1 MRYIPTLTVC
11 IISLI
16 LSTGTLSA
24 EEIEHGH
31 QAMQIFDKQ
40 GFDNSPQWV
49 QIWLACMMA
58 SFLAGLFFLKNH
70 VIARWV
76 VGGFFAGMAFG
87 AIAGN
92 VFGMPNYSGFIALVH
107 LFFWT
112 PALYQ
117 LLTKRPFFEKRSAFT
132 IWSGVITAVICFS
145 FIFDIRDA
153 FIYLTHVL

>member
-1 MRYIPTLTVC
+1 MRHISTLFVC
-11 IISLI
+11 LVSLI
-16 LSTGTLSA
+16 LSTGPLLA
-24 EEIEHGH
+24 QEIEHGH

-49 QIWLACMMA
+49 QFWLACMMV
-58 SFLAGLFFLKNH
+58 SFLAGLFFVKNH

-76 VGGFFAGMAFG
+76 IGGFFAGMTFG
-87 AIAGN
+87 AIASS
-92 VFGMPNYSGFIALVH
+92 VFGVPNYSGFIALIH
-107 LFFWT
+107 LIFWT

-117 LLTKRPFFEKRSAFT
+117 LLAKRPFLGQRSAFT

-153 FIYLTHVL
+153 FIYLTHGL

>member
-1 MRYIPTLTVC
+1 MRYIPTILVC
-11 IISLI
+11 IVSLI
-16 LSTGTLSA
+16 LIAGAVSA

-58 SFLAGLFFLKNH
+58 SFLTGLFFVKNH
-70 VIARWV
+70 LVARWV
-76 VGGFFAGMAFG
+76 VGGFFAGVIFT
-87 AIAGN
+87 AIASN
-92 VFGMPNYSGFIALVH
+92 VFGAPNYSGFIALVH
-107 LFFWT
+107 LLFWT

-117 LLTKRPFFEKRSAFT
+117 LLTKRPFLGQRSAFT
-132 IWSGVITAVICFS
+132 IWSAVITAVICFS

-153 FIYLTHVL
+153 FIYLTNML